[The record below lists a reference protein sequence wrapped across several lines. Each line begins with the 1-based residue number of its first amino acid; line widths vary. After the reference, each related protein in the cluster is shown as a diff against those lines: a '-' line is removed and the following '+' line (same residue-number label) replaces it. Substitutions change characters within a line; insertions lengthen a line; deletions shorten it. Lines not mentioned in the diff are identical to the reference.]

1 METVHCIESQLK
13 KDRWGDVIRE
23 IKLLQSRKLWKKQT
37 KWPLS
42 TNYPSVGHHQSLYL
56 LHIWMLLFKKT
67 DKGAACGGLA
77 GTRGKRLKDLFTG
90 W

>member
-1 METVHCIESQLK
+1 MEIIHCTGSQLR

-42 TNYPSVGHHQSLYL
+42 TNYPSVGHPPISLLATYL
-56 LHIWMLLFKKT
+56 DVTI
-67 DKGAACGGLA
+67 
-77 GTRGKRLKDLFTG
+77 
-90 W
+90 